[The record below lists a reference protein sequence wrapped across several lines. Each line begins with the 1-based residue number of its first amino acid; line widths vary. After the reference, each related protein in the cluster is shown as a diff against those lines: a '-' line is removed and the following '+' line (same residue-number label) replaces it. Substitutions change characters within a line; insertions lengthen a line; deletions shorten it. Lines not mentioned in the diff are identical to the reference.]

1 MWFKKSSI
9 IKGGKNMA
17 NDFSLLTSL
26 IGALAGLFF
35 LIVIG
40 LYVYTALAF
49 MTIAKKLR
57 YDKPWLAWI
66 PVANLFLIPIL
77 AKKNWAWG
85 FIFLVPIVNIVFFF
99 IWMWNI
105 YEQRKYPG
113 WLSLVPLLGFIPFI
127 GIFVSLANLIILGFV
142 AWKEI

>member
-57 YDKPWLAWI
+57 YDKQWLAWI
-66 PVANLFLIPIL
+66 PVANLFLIPI
-77 AKKNWAWG
+77 
-85 FIFLVPIVNIVFFF
+85 IH
-99 IWMWNI
+99 
-105 YEQRKYPG
+105 
-113 WLSLVPLLGFIPFI
+113 
-127 GIFVSLANLIILGFV
+127 
-142 AWKEI
+142 

>member
-85 FIFLVPIVNIVFFF
+85 FIFLVPIANIVFFF

>member
-85 FIFLVPIVNIVFFF
+85 FIFLVPIANIVFFF

-113 WLSLVPLLGFIPFI
+113 WLSLVPLLSFIPFI

-142 AWKEI
+142 AWKDI

>member
-1 MWFKKSSI
+1 
-9 IKGGKNMA
+9 MA

-85 FIFLVPIVNIVFFF
+85 FIFLVPIANIVFFF

>member
-1 MWFKKSSI
+1 
-9 IKGGKNMA
+9 MA

-26 IGALAGLFF
+26 NGALAGLFF

-77 AKKNWAWG
+77 AKKNWVWG

>member
-142 AWKEI
+142 AWKDI

>member
-1 MWFKKSSI
+1 
-9 IKGGKNMA
+9 MA

-142 AWKEI
+142 AWKDI

>member
-85 FIFLVPIVNIVFFF
+85 FIFLVPIANIVFFF

-142 AWKEI
+142 AWKDI

>member
-77 AKKNWAWG
+77 AKKNWVWG

>member
-1 MWFKKSSI
+1 
-9 IKGGKNMA
+9 MA

>member
-1 MWFKKSSI
+1 
-9 IKGGKNMA
+9 MA

-85 FIFLVPIVNIVFFF
+85 FIFLVPIANIVFFF

-142 AWKEI
+142 AWKDI

>member
-1 MWFKKSSI
+1 
-9 IKGGKNMA
+9 MA

-77 AKKNWAWG
+77 AKKNWVWG